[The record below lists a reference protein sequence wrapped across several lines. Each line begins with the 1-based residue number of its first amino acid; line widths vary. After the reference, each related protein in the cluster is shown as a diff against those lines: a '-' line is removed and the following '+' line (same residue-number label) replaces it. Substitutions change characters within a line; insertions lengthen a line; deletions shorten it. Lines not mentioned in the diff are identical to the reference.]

1 MIIKHPK
8 MPIGPPKAPLLPA
21 LSLVCMRSLLL
32 FFQPLFI
39 NLKGVY
45 GMGKNSRQIHLN
57 LFLTSMGHHEASWR
71 HPSSDVSRVYDFT
84 HYQELARKAEA
95 AKLDSLFLADRYA
108 TTPTAAQYG
117 ALGGLEPLTLLS
129 ALAVMTKRIG
139 LIATVS
145 TSFNEPFN
153 VARRFAS
160 LDHLSHG
167 RAGWNIITS
176 GTDGEAQNFNSEHIS
191 RHHERYER
199 AKEFVEIAAK
209 LWDSWEEDALIR
221 DQKTGIYA
229 DKRKVHELNHK
240 GKFFSVRGPLNTAR
254 SPQGRPIL
262 VQAGSSEDG
271 RDFASQWAEA
281 IFTAQQTLEDA
292 QAFYADV
299 KARVLQY
306 GRDPEHVKILPGI
319 CPVIGGTETEAK
331 EKEAEL
337 HELTNPTYSLLQLSN
352 RIGYDLTAYPLDAP
366 LPELPESS
374 QIAGHQSRTQLI
386 KELAGRE
393 KLTIRQLLLRLAGGR
408 GHKTIAG
415 TPKQIADELEAW
427 FVSYAAD
434 GFNIMPQLMNGG
446 LDAFLEQ
453 VVPELQRRGLF
464 RTAYTGTTLRDHY
477 GLPVPANSF
486 AEAPQYH

>member
-1 MIIKHPK
+1 M
-8 MPIGPPKAPLLPA
+8 
-21 LSLVCMRSLLL
+21 
-32 FFQPLFI
+32 LFI
-39 NLKGVY
+39 NLQRVKK
-45 GMGKNSRQIHLN
+45 MKKSTRQIHLN
-57 LFLTSMGHHEASWR
+57 LFLTSMGHHEAAWR
-71 HPSSDVSRVYDFT
+71 HPNSDVSRVHDFT
-84 HYQELARKAEA
+84 HYQELASKAEA
-95 AKLDSLFLADRYA
+95 AKLDSLFLADRYS
-108 TTPTAAQYG
+108 TSPTAAQYG

-129 ALAVMTKRIG
+129 ALAVVTTRIG

-176 GTDGEAQNFNSEHIS
+176 GTDGEAQNFNSERIS
-191 RHHERYER
+191 HHHERYER
-199 AKEFVEIAAK
+199 AKEFVEVTAK
-209 LWDSWEEDALIR
+209 LWDSWEDDALIL
-221 DQKTGIYA
+221 DQKSGIYA
-229 DKRKVHELNHK
+229 DGRKVHELHHK
-240 GKFFSVRGPLNTAR
+240 GKFFSVRGPLNTVR

-271 RDFASQWAEA
+271 RGFAAQWAEA
-281 IFTAQQTLEDA
+281 IFTAQQTIEDA

-299 KARVLQY
+299 KARVLLY

-319 CPVIGGTETEAK
+319 CPVIGETETEAK

-352 RIGYDLTAYPLDAP
+352 RIGIDLTAYPLDAP
-366 LPELPESS
+366 FPELPESS
-374 QIAGHQSRTQLI
+374 QITGHQSRTQLI

-393 KLTIRQLLLRLAGGR
+393 NLTIRQVLLRLAGGR

-446 LDAFLEQ
+446 LDAFLEH

-464 RTAYTGTTLRDHY
+464 RTDYTGSTLRDHY

-486 AEAPQYH
+486 AQAPQYVNGG

>member
-1 MIIKHPK
+1 MKTN
-8 MPIGPPKAPLLPA
+8 A
-21 LSLVCMRSLLL
+21 
-32 FFQPLFI
+32 
-39 NLKGVY
+39 
-45 GMGKNSRQIHLN
+45 RQLHLN
-57 LFLTSMGHHEASWR
+57 LFLASMGHHEAAWR
-71 HPSSDVSRVYDFT
+71 HPSSDLSGVHEFA

-95 AKLDSLFLADRYA
+95 AKLDSLFLADRYG
-108 TTPTAAQYG
+108 TSPTAVQYG

-129 ALAVMTKRIG
+129 ALAVVTSRIG

-176 GTDGEAQNFNSEHIS
+176 GTDGEAQNFNKERIPQHQ
-191 RHHERYER
+191 ERYER
-199 AKEFVEIAAK
+199 AKEFVEVAAK

-221 DQKTGIYA
+221 DKKTGIYA
-229 DKRKVHELNHK
+229 DKHKVHELHHN
-240 GKFFSVRGPLNTAR
+240 GKHFSVRGPLNTAR

-271 RDFASQWAEA
+271 KDFAAQWAEA

-299 KARVLQY
+299 KARVLLY
-306 GRDPEHVKILPGI
+306 GRDPAHVKILPGI
-319 CPVIGGTETEAK
+319 CPIIGETETEAK

-337 HELTNPTYSLLQLSN
+337 HELTNPAYSLLQLSN
-352 RIGYDLTAYPLDAP
+352 RIGIDLSGYPLDAP
-366 LPELPESS
+366 LPELPDSGR
-374 QIAGHQSRTQLI
+374 IAGHQSRTQLI
-386 KELAGRE
+386 KDLAGRE

-446 LDAFLEQ
+446 LDDFLEQ

-464 RTAYTGTTLRDHY
+464 RKAYTGATLRDHY

-486 AEAPQYH
+486 AKERQYR